1 MQEKVITAGAS
12 DAEVKLLAT
21 PCKGEGIAG
30 QEGAVGAGVGG
41 VGAGVGSVGPGV
53 GGVGAEIGG
62 VGAEVGGVRQGGVG
76 GVGPGVGVGWCKS
89 RGF

>member
-1 MQEKVITAGAS
+1 MIRCEITEA
-12 DAEVKLLAT
+12 
-21 PCKGEGIAG
+21 
-30 QEGAVGAGVGG
+30 
-41 VGAGVGSVGPGV
+41 GV

-62 VGAEVGGVRQGGVG
+62 VGAEIGGVRPGVVG